1 VADPKRLH
9 SWSQDTH
16 AGKVVVPRWSV
27 LIPDCFSFRYL
38 CRAEEE
44 RILGEFHQR
53 VLDATSILNRAA
65 TRVQKVFRGNADRA
79 RLKAETKG
87 KGKKK
92 KGK

>member
-1 VADPKRLH
+1 M
-9 SWSQDTH
+9 
-16 AGKVVVPRWSV
+16 
-27 LIPDCFSFRYL
+27 
-38 CRAEEE
+38 
-44 RILGEFHQR
+44 GEFHQR